1 MISRAA
7 AAETAMPSEVVPA
20 VTTVRLLAPTA
31 VAAPPAWD
39 LEVEVEAG
47 VVAVEAAVG
56 EGRDRLPEAS

>member
-20 VTTVRLLAPTA
+20 VTTVRVLAPTA
-31 VAAPPAWD
+31 VAALPAWD

-56 EGRDRLPEAS
+56 EGRR